1 MTSLTS
7 TFFDASQELDPP
19 YHFNV
24 CYKNKTELWNGMDNR
39 KLFFDHVRDSKSA
52 ELLKKLGWTSSNI
65 TYKFNSLGFRCDEF
79 DDRPCGLALGC
90 SFTQGVGLPVEST
103 WPYLLSGM
111 TNTHVWNLGSG
122 GASIETV
129 FRIFEYSVKRLS
141 PKFVCILLPP
151 PSRFEFHDSDNG
163 YPILMA
169 SDLGLHQSFAK
180 DWLSQD
186 DNGFQNQKKT
196 VLAIERICD
205 LMGIPLTINDS
216 GNGLDNEHIAYN
228 QLDLSRDLAHRGPL
242 YQQYHAKFMF
252 DRLHKLNVL
261 NSNDCTKE

>member
-1 MTSLTS
+1 
-7 TFFDASQELDPP
+7 
-19 YHFNV
+19 
-24 CYKNKTELWNGMDNR
+24 
-39 KLFFDHVRDSKSA
+39 
-52 ELLKKLGWTSSNI
+52 
-65 TYKFNSLGFRCDEF
+65 
-79 DDRPCGLALGC
+79 
-90 SFTQGVGLPVEST
+90 
-103 WPYLLSGM
+103 M